1 MPIDDSTALEAH
13 EAFWRGSFGDDYVER
28 NRDERY
34 VAGNLALFSKV
45 LARTGPLESAL
56 EFGCNVGLNLRAF
69 AALQPGCRLTGVEIN
84 ARAASVARAW
94 GGATVIEDSFL
105 AVPQFTPHTLVF
117 TKGVLIHID
126 PARLP
131 DAYERLVAAAQ
142 RYVLVAEYYHPTPVT
157 VSYRGHDER
166 LYKRDFAGELL
177 VRYPGL
183 TLVDY
188 GFCWRGDPTFPM
200 DDLTWFLLEKRV

>member
-1 MPIDDSTALEAH
+1 MSGERSTAAGAH
-13 EAFWRGSFGDDYVER
+13 DAFWRGAFGDDYVER
-28 NRDERY
+28 NRDARF

-45 LARTGPLESAL
+45 LARTGPLESAV
-56 EFGCNVGLNLRAF
+56 EFGCNVGLNLQAL

-84 ARAASVARAW
+84 ARAARAARAW
-94 GGATVIEDSFL
+94 GGATIVEDSFL
-105 AVPQFTPHTLVF
+105 DAVPCTPHTMAF

-131 DAYERLVAAAQ
+131 EAYDRLVAGAQ
-142 RYVLVAEYYHPTPVT
+142 KYVFVAEYYNPTPMT

-166 LYKRDFAGELL
+166 LFKRDFAGELL
-177 VRYPGL
+177 ERHPEL
-183 TLVDY
+183 RLLDY

-200 DDLTWFLLEKRV
+200 DDLTWFLLEKRA

>member
-1 MPIDDSTALEAH
+1 MSGERSTSAGAH
-13 EAFWRGSFGDDYVER
+13 DAFWRGAFGDDYVER
-28 NRDERY
+28 NRDARH

-56 EFGCNVGLNLRAF
+56 EFGCNVGLNLQAL

-84 ARAASVARAW
+84 ARAASAARAW
-94 GGATVIEDSFL
+94 GGGTIVEDSFL
-105 AVPQFTPHTLVF
+105 DALPCTPHTMAF

-126 PARLP
+126 PVRLP
-131 DAYERLVAAAQ
+131 EAYDRLVAGAQ
-142 RYVLVAEYYHPTPVT
+142 KYVFVAEYYNPTPIT

-166 LYKRDFAGELL
+166 LFKRDFAGELL
-177 VRYPGL
+177 ERHPEL
-183 TLVDY
+183 RLLDY

-200 DDLTWFLLEKRV
+200 DDLTWFLLEKRA